1 VIPSLEDILK
11 LKSPSEIQSLT
22 TQNTPK
28 SKVNNI
34 VILTPDLVDIILE
47 NESISKEDL
56 LIEIVKKIIDWEGED
71 SNVLQKVIN
80 ENAANKADQ

>member
-1 VIPSLEDILK
+1 M
-11 LKSPSEIQSLT
+11 
-22 TQNTPK
+22 
-28 SKVNNI
+28 NNI
-34 VILTPDLVDIILE
+34 VILTPDLADIILE

-71 SNVLQKVIN
+71 SNVLQKCIN